1 MFTYTKEKELH
12 DYIANNFAE
21 FFGFDY
27 LSSEF
32 AVSSGRIDML
42 GTKDNTLYVIELK
55 RDIVTQST
63 IEQLSRYLSDIADLH
78 PDKEVIGIAAA
89 PVVDTS
95 LIIDDHSIETLEIKG
110 VKLLSVPRR
119 ITFTLDS
126 DLIERMKRIT
136 DEVGITQSR
145 IVSDGVEKRI
155 EEIKELLK
163 K

>member
-21 FFGFDY
+21 FFAFDY
-27 LSSEF
+27 LSSEY

-63 IEQLSRYLSDIADLH
+63 IEQLSRYLSDIAVLH

-95 LIIDDHSIETLEIKG
+95 LIIDDHPIETLEIKG
-110 VKLLSVPRR
+110 VKLLSVPRSVG
-119 ITFTLDS
+119 FTLDG

-136 DEVGITQSR
+136 DEVGISQSR
-145 IVSDGVEKRI
+145 IALDGIEKRVI
-155 EEIKELLK
+155 ELEELLK

>member
-21 FFGFDY
+21 FFAFDY
-27 LSSEF
+27 LSSEY

-63 IEQLSRYLSDIADLH
+63 IEQLSRYLSDIAVLH

-110 VKLLSVPRR
+110 VKLLSVPKSVG
-119 ITFTLDS
+119 FTLDG

-136 DEVGITQSR
+136 DEVGISQSR
-145 IVSDGVEKRI
+145 IASDGIEKRVI
-155 EEIKELLK
+155 ELEELLK

>member
-78 PDKEVIGIAAA
+78 PGKEVVGIAAA

-110 VKLLSVPRR
+110 VKLLSVPRS
-119 ITFTLDS
+119 IAFTLDS
-126 DLIERMKRIT
+126 DLIERIKRIT
-136 DEVGITQSR
+136 DEVGISQSR
-145 IVSDGVEKRI
+145 IASDGIEKRVI
-155 EEIKELLK
+155 ELEGLLK